1 MSTATATETANR
13 PYIIYEKVVEVPA
26 PPQDA
31 SSSAAQDSSASAT
44 ATAPA
49 LTTVVNH
56 FLRYFDK
63 WSEILDDAMLH
74 EKATILHCNDCNMAE
89 IPEEISRFRALK
101 ELNCANNSL
110 VFLPE
115 TLAELSELEQLYI
128 FNNKL
133 MILPDEIGKL
143 KKLHRIDAA
152 YNMLDTL
159 PESFAELSG
168 LRFLNLVKNNFK
180 RIPPQV
186 VKLATLEKLF
196 INHNHIKTVPEDIGA
211 MTALQI
217 LNLSA
222 NRIWKTLPNSL
233 GNMPNLNILY
243 LENNCI
249 SALPAELS
257 GLVQLKELHMQ
268 ENQISVFPPS
278 IGRCTQL
285 NTLNISHNEFT
296 TLPMELT
303 QCARLENFQRE
314 GNELDIPPPIQRFLN
329 QRLRRT
335 ERNYGGLYGDGQN
348 VHASSIQ
355 ASIKES
361 LLHLMNDSY
370 SASKE
375 SVVAQIIESP
385 HVEMKEI
392 LIGYINDEKET
403 HSTLY
408 CTFFDAFVKVWGR
421 IVSCADEEKR
431 GELFKRLNEE
441 LAEGECKCF
450 TGRLSRL
457 VNVLNGFYDDIQ
469 IQISSNEQ
477 IANVILA
484 LRRQHGLR
492 PEDEMTD
499 AIKEAIRK
507 ELEERGYEA
516 DIINVWL
523 NI

>member
-1 MSTATATETANR
+1 MSTATPTETANR
-13 PYIIYEKVVEVPA
+13 PYIIYEKVVEVA
-26 PPQDA
+26 AQTQDA
-31 SSSAAQDSSASAT
+31 ADSADASAE
-44 ATAPA
+44 ATP
-49 LTTVVNH
+49 TTVVKTY
-56 FLRYFDK
+56 LRYFDK

-74 EKATILHCNDCNMAE
+74 EKAIILHCNDCNMAE
-89 IPEEISRFRALK
+89 IPEEISRFRALN
-101 ELNCANNSL
+101 ELNCANNNL

-115 TLAELSELEQLYI
+115 TLADMENLEQLYI

-133 MILPDEIGKL
+133 MILPDQIGKL

-159 PESFAELSG
+159 PESFAELTG
-168 LRFLNLVKNNFK
+168 LRFLNFVKNNFK

-186 VKLATLEKLF
+186 TKLPTLEKLF
-196 INHNHIKTVPEDIGA
+196 INHNHIKTVPEEIGE

-222 NRIWKTLPNSL
+222 NRIWKALPAALGTLA
-233 GNMPNLNILY
+233 NLSILY

-249 SALPAELS
+249 AALPADMS
-257 GLVQLKELHMQ
+257 GLTQLKELHIQ
-268 ENQISVFPPS
+268 ENQISVLPPS

-285 NTLNISHNEFT
+285 KTLNISHNDFT
-296 TLPMELT
+296 TLPMEFT
-303 QCARLENFQRE
+303 QCARLETFQRE
-314 GNELDIPPPIQRFLN
+314 GNELDVSAPIQRFLDR
-329 QRLRRT
+329 RLRRT
-335 ERNYGGLYGDGQN
+335 ERNYGGLYNDGQN

-355 ASIKES
+355 ASIKDS
-361 LLHLMNDSY
+361 LLRLMNDSY

-375 SVVAQIIESP
+375 SVVAQIIECP

-392 LIGYINDEKET
+392 LIGYINDETET

-421 IVSCADEEKR
+421 IVTCEDAEKR
-431 GELFKRLNEE
+431 GELYKRLNEE

-457 VNVLNGFYDDIQ
+457 VNVLNGFFDDIQ

-484 LRRQHGLR
+484 LRRQHNIGTN
-492 PEDEMTD
+492 DEMTD
-499 AIKEAIRK
+499 TIKEAIRK

-523 NI
+523 NV

>member
-1 MSTATATETANR
+1 MSTATETTTANR
-13 PYIIYEKVVEVPA
+13 PYIIYEKVVEA
-26 PPQDA
+26 PESAASA
-31 SSSAAQDSSASAT
+31 SSSASAN
-44 ATAPA
+44 
-49 LTTVVNH
+49 TVVKN

-63 WSEILDDAMLH
+63 WSEILEDTMLH
-74 EKATILHCNDCNMAE
+74 EKAIILHCNDCNMAE
-89 IPEEISRFRALK
+89 IPEEISRFRALN
-101 ELNCANNSL
+101 ELNCANNNL
-110 VFLPE
+110 IFLPD
-115 TLAELSELEQLYI
+115 TLADMENLEQLYI

-133 MILPDEIGKL
+133 MILPDQIGKL

-159 PESFAELSG
+159 PESFAELEG
-168 LRFLNLVKNNFK
+168 LRFLNFVKNNFK

-186 VKLATLEKLF
+186 TKLATLEKLF
-196 INHNHIKTVPEDIGA
+196 INHNHIKTVPEEIGG

-222 NRIWKTLPNSL
+222 NRIWKALPAALGTLPNLS
-233 GNMPNLNILY
+233 ILY

-249 SALPAELS
+249 SALPADIS
-257 GLVQLKELHMQ
+257 GLTQLKELHIQ
-268 ENQISVFPPS
+268 ENQISVLPPS
-278 IGRCTQL
+278 IGRCAQL
-285 NTLNISHNEFT
+285 KTLNISHNEFT

-303 QCARLENFQRE
+303 QCAGLESFQRE
-314 GNELDIPPPIQRFLN
+314 GNELDIPAPIERFLN
-329 QRLRRT
+329 RNLRRNT
-335 ERNYGGLYGDGQN
+335 RNYGGLYGDGQN

-355 ASIKES
+355 ASIKDS
-361 LLHLMNDSY
+361 LLRLMNDSY

-375 SVVAQIIESP
+375 SVVAKIIESP
-385 HVEMKEI
+385 HVEKKEI
-392 LIGYINDEKET
+392 LIGYINDETES
-403 HSTLY
+403 HSTLF

-421 IVSCADEEKR
+421 IVNCEDTEKR
-431 GELFKRLNEE
+431 GELYKRLNEE

-457 VNVLNGFYDDIQ
+457 VNVLNGFFDDIQ

-484 LRRQHGLR
+484 LRRQHGVR
-492 PEDEMTD
+492 PDDEMTD
-499 AIKEAIRK
+499 EIKEAIRK

-523 NI
+523 NV